1 MKLLFIIHADIDS
14 LLNAIHTCHNNP
26 KKLSTTKTN
35 KHTTSLLVVYT
46 LFI

>member
-14 LLNAIHTCHNNP
+14 LLNTIHTCHNNP
-26 KKLSTTKTN
+26 KKLSTAKTN
-35 KHTTSLLVVYT
+35 KHTTSLFVVYT